1 MIKKILL
8 GLVLFVGLLVVIFF
22 AFGFFKPS
30 INVETKILV
39 NKPRSVAWKYF
50 IDESKLK
57 EWMTNIK
64 SIEKISGEPNK
75 VGSKF
80 RMTFEENGD
89 EIVMPETMTEF
100 RDNEVFGFTLENE
113 VINDDVRITFID
125 RGDKTE
131 IVQTDKLN
139 GGNIFW
145 RSLFAILE
153 STFHKNTVETY
164 EKLKV
169 GIEAQP

>member
-8 GLVLFVGLLVVIFF
+8 GLVLFVGLVVVIFF
-22 AFGFFKPS
+22 AFGFFKP
-30 INVETKILV
+30 IITVETITLV
-39 NKPRSVAWKYF
+39 NKPRNVAWKYF

-80 RMTFEENGD
+80 KMTFEENGD
-89 EIVMPETMTEF
+89 EIVMTETMTEF

-113 VINDDVRITFID
+113 VISDDVRITFTD

-131 IVQTDKLN
+131 IVQTDKLT

-153 STFHKNTVETY
+153 STFHKNTAETY
-164 EKLKV
+164 EKLKAR
-169 GIEAQP
+169 IEAQP